1 MKCDICGREEAEW
14 ICVMCDNKMVCTDCD
29 LKWHRHPK
37 RLNHTREPLKSQPLK
52 FASITSSL
60 TSPGNFV
67 RTKSMSERVENSSAP
82 GNADLQKEFE
92 QQEYVASVAGVDT
105 LQLKSDPNEALI
117 SEEYST
123 SQQTGMNF
131 LPKCVAEINE
141 DLSYQSL
148 FGAADSCI
156 LEHNSTGQREH
167 NYTSDTVRRSNSR
180 QFNSLTSDFQSTLQ
194 SLQSKMD
201 EVNSTIG
208 QNGSRDV
215 DLSIDDW
222 SPPQAVSKQH
232 VASNGPAPPQTS
244 NTTVK
249 NVESR
254 RPVLHDADE
263 TQRAIDDD
271 PEVALLL
278 AQTKYPPNMGVP
290 GPAAAASTGHPVNEQ
305 VLAHMKPQNTGQSV
319 LRDLTSG
326 TKDTTLT
333 KGSVRRPPDGYDL
346 PRTDKQNILPVENGL
361 SSHSAHK
368 DVLSSQKTQSVTD
381 RQKSQTR
388 VKERLTDLPGVVL
401 ARVEGGEDLGVLQR
415 PSGGSE
421 PDYHSKFTDIHDEVF
436 LLSFLL
442 FFLSLLFFFFLL
454 LLLLLLLLLG
464 RIACTTYVHCES
476 KKQGTTILS
485 ITSPNVDRFSN
496 FFH

>member
-1 MKCDICGREEAEW
+1 
-14 ICVMCDNKMVCTDCD
+14 
-29 LKWHRHPK
+29 
-37 RLNHTREPLKSQPLK
+37 
-52 FASITSSL
+52 
-60 TSPGNFV
+60 
-67 RTKSMSERVENSSAP
+67 MSERIENSSAP

-156 LEHNSTGQREH
+156 PEHNSTGQSREH
-167 NYTSDTVRRSNSR
+167 NYTPDTVRGSNSR

-208 QNGSRDV
+208 QNGSQDM

-222 SPPQAVSKQH
+222 SPPQAVSKQP

-254 RPVLHDADE
+254 RPVLHDADKA
-263 TQRAIDDD
+263 QRAIDDD

-305 VLAHMKPQNTGQSV
+305 VLAHMKPQNTDESV
-319 LRDLTSG
+319 LHHLASG
-326 TKDTTLT
+326 TKDTTFT

-361 SSHSAHK
+361 SSHSVHK
-368 DVLSSQKTQSVTD
+368 DVLSSQKTQSVID

-436 LLSFLL
+436 LFLFLL
-442 FFLSLLFFFFLL
+442 FFLFLFFFFFLL
-454 LLLLLLLLLG
+454 LVLLLLLLLG
-464 RIACTTYVHCES
+464 HIARTTYADTVYCYRPS
-476 KKQGTTILS
+476 SVVCLS
-485 ITSPNVDRFSN
+485 FNLSVCLSVGRSHSEPCKSS
-496 FFH
+496 